1 MIKLTLEDDTG
12 IVGYKD
18 KNAWTWED
26 AVQMFQEIL
35 KQVYDMPDNF
45 ILEGKAELPTTKTD
59 THAADDG
66 M

>member
-26 AVQMFQEIL
+26 AVQMCQEIL
-35 KQVYDMPDNF
+35 KQVYDLPDNF
-45 ILEGKAELPTTKTD
+45 ILEGKAKLPETPI
-59 THAADDG
+59 AIRAEEEG